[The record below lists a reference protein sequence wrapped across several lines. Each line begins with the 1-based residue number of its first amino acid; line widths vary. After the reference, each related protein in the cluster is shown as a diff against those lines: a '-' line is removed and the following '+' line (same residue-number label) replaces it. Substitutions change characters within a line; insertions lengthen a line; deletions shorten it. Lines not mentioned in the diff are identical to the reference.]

1 MAAIL
6 TESEIL
12 TTVFGSAIYSGALT
26 DADIEVTQLR
36 RLAGVDLTGTVSDNV
51 KAALAYYT
59 CHDFYNKLKVRFE
72 ERGVFQLNAE
82 HAQRTSTADDDLVRA
97 EWIQAANWYLAAEYD
112 ADVPEEAEII
122 QSLTNQCYY
131 DTETTNKTYAI

>member
-26 DADIEVTQLR
+26 AEDIKATQLR
-36 RLAGVDLTGTVSDNV
+36 RLAGIDLTEEVSDNV
-51 KAALAYYT
+51 KAALAYYV
-59 CHDFYNKLKVRFE
+59 CHDFYNKLKTRFE

-82 HAQRTSTADDDLVRA
+82 HAQRTSTADDALVKD
-97 EWIQAANWYLAAEYD
+97 EWIQAANYYLAEEYD
-112 ADVPEEAEII
+112 ADVPAEAAII